1 MFSSAWT
8 PVCLFQCAN
17 CKQQLVLVAFHPRF
31 QIKVPQYTLT
41 RYILITTVTTD
52 QHGNFNVFHFQYNQM
67 WQVNVTD
74 KTEGW
79 PFNSPISLDIA
90 RWPAVISIPVTVYSF
105 SITSLQFLHKSYNV
119 QVQLK
124 ASYVCIDVY
133 YLHNS
138 ILLLYFFRRETICSR
153 SHGTNKQ
160 DAVYLTQCGKSWIQ
174 KYQWVLIHCN
184 STIFCS
190 KGTNVWPVHND
201 HQPSRLCPK
210 KNWRK
215 PSALN
220 LWNPGAQ
227 HNIF

>member
-1 MFSSAWT
+1 MISGAWT

-67 WQVNVTD
+67 WPVNVTD
-74 KTEGW
+74 KMEGW

-105 SITSLQFLHKSYNV
+105 SITSLQFLHKSYV

-124 ASYVCIDVY
+124 ASYIMYVSMFIICITQSY
-133 YLHNS
+133 YCTFLGVKRYVAGAIGPTNRTLS
-138 ILLLYFFRRETICSR
+138 IS
-153 SHGTNKQ
+153 
-160 DAVYLTQCGKSWIQ
+160 
-174 KYQWVLIHCN
+174 
-184 STIFCS
+184 
-190 KGTNVWPVHND
+190 
-201 HQPSRLCPK
+201 PSVE
-210 KNWRK
+210 
-215 PSALN
+215 
-220 LWNPGAQ
+220 NPGYRNISESLFIVIQPFFAAKFTKCVTCAQ
-227 HNIF
+227 WSSAIKTVPEEKLKEA

>member
-1 MFSSAWT
+1 MISGAWT

-67 WQVNVTD
+67 WPVNVTD

-79 PFNSPISLDIA
+79 PVNSPISLDIA

-105 SITSLQFLHKSYNV
+105 SITSLQFLHKSYV

-124 ASYVCIDVY
+124 ASYVCINVY

-160 DAVYLTQCGKSWIQ
+160 DTVYLTQCGKSWIQ

>member
-1 MFSSAWT
+1 ME
-8 PVCLFQCAN
+8 
-17 CKQQLVLVAFHPRF
+17 
-31 QIKVPQYTLT
+31 
-41 RYILITTVTTD
+41 ILIYFIFNTIKCD
-52 QHGNFNVFHFQYNQM
+52 QSM
-67 WQVNVTD
+67 WPVNVTD
-74 KTEGW
+74 KMEGW
-79 PFNSPISLDIA
+79 PVNSPISLDIA

-105 SITSLQFLHKSYNV
+105 SITSLQFLHKSYV

-160 DAVYLTQCGKSWIQ
+160 DTVYLTQCGKSWIQ

-190 KGTNVWPVHND
+190 KGTNVWPVHKD

-210 KNWRK
+210 KN
-215 PSALN
+215 
-220 LWNPGAQ
+220 
-227 HNIF
+227 